1 MFEEL
6 IVNQEKIKQS
16 QKQGCPFHEQG
27 WQTEN
32 IGEQY
37 QPFINPQLEDPY
49 SFYNFARNEKPIFY
63 SPLLGGYV
71 VTRYDDIVA
80 ILKDPARFSSR
91 DNLQP
96 IGEYTPETIQVLRQG
111 FPFVSDLINSDGDRH
126 KFLRAPFQKVF
137 APARIKTMSDS
148 IAAIANRLIDSFIDD
163 GKADI
168 ITQFAYPLPLEVI
181 FTLYGVPLEM
191 IEDFKNWG
199 YDTTKLFSSALNP
212 EEQVKCARSFVE
224 MQYAVASL
232 IEEKRQ
238 APQNDLISAIQDSE
252 LTINDMIIVLCGLII
267 AGHKTT
273 SHLIG
278 NALKILL
285 EKSGYWQKVCDDP
298 SIIPGILE
306 EALRYDAPV
315 PGMIRTNNEE
325 VNISG
330 VMLPKDSKLF
340 LMYASGNRDESHYK
354 NAQDFDIQRFQNKSS
369 DHLAF
374 GHGLHRCIGSNLA
387 LLEVRIAF
395 ELLSSKIPSLRISS
409 NQQVNYIPTLMTRG
423 FKNLLVEWDI

>member
-1 MFEEL
+1 MN
-6 IVNQEKIKQS
+6 IHDKTQP
-16 QKQGCPFHEQG
+16 QKQGCPFH
-27 WQTEN
+27 
-32 IGEQY
+32 GEKMGKQF
-37 QPFINPQLEDPY
+37 QPFVSPQLEDPY
-49 SFYNFARNEKPIFY
+49 SFYDFARKEEPIFY
-63 SPLLGGYV
+63 SPLLKGYV
-71 VTRYDDIVA
+71 VTRYDDIVS
-80 ILKDPARFSSR
+80 ILKDPTRFSSR

-96 IGEYTPETIQVLRQG
+96 IGEYTPETIEVLRQG
-111 FPFVSDLINSDGDRH
+111 FPFVSDLINSDGQRH

-163 GKADI
+163 GKADM

-191 IEDFKNWG
+191 IGDFKNWG

-212 EEQVKCARSFVE
+212 EEQVKCARSLVD

-232 IEEKRQ
+232 IEEKRK
-238 APQNDLISAIQDSE
+238 APQNDLISDIQDSE
-252 LTINDMIIVLCGLII
+252 LTLNDMIIVLCGLII

-278 NALKILL
+278 NALKVLL
-285 EKSGYWQKVCDDP
+285 EKPGYWKAVCEDP

-306 EALRYDAPV
+306 EALRYDAPI

-330 VMLPKDSKLF
+330 VTLPKNSKLF
-340 LMYASGNRDESHYK
+340 LMYASGNRDENHYQD
-354 NAQDFDIQRFQNKSS
+354 AQNFDIQRFQNKSS

-374 GHGLHRCIGSNLA
+374 GHGVHRCVGSNLA

-395 ELLSSKIPSLRISS
+395 ELLSSRIPNLRISP
-409 NQQVNYIPTLMTRG
+409 NQQLNYIPTLMTRG
-423 FKNLLVEWDI
+423 FTNLNVEWDVTL